1 MYLVEAELHSI
12 VDSLPK
18 TMGLANTQFIERWIV
33 RTLFTNTKN
42 ATISQTTGDKVVC
55 DLLLPIDSLFW
66 MGRGNFR
73 LIENLIKT
81 VIK

>member
-1 MYLVEAELHSI
+1 M
-12 VDSLPK
+12 
-18 TMGLANTQFIERWIV
+18 
-33 RTLFTNTKN
+33 
-42 ATISQTTGDKVVC
+42 TGDKVVC